1 MMRFAGRMEDGQ
13 FACSPSPERFDQYRL
28 LWRGFIAN
36 RPDILSE
43 TARRGAHV
51 RSGSEGELFALA
63 YRWWGDA
70 LQSHVLGEYS
80 LAIFDEASATL
91 FLTHDA
97 FGLVPMFY
105 GTVPAGV
112 RFASHLE
119 DLAGNAGLDDLDEE
133 YVADYIADCFYS
145 SERTPYRSIRR
156 VGFGRSIICRSSGI
170 IERRSWNFSS
180 SPSVLSDDRDYEER
194 FRSLLSEAVANAAG
208 AQGPVWTELS
218 GGLDSSTVACF
229 AGRTGVEDIAAISL
243 VYQRYAKADESN
255 WMQLVI
261 DHCPMPWSKL
271 DGDEAL
277 PFCELPDRFCAEP
290 GLPMIDWGWRRR
302 YEEMIKAAGIA
313 AVLTGQGG
321 DFVLFGLGT
330 EPYYLADLL
339 RTFKPAR
346 LYAELAIWQSA
357 DRQKRSLL
365 FWLMSYCIVPFIRYM
380 RRPPRRPGRR
390 PTNSPWID
398 TRYAQRMALDE
409 RVGRTLPGDY
419 RSVERCWFV
428 DTLSKM
434 CGRIA
439 NLNQLPESFEFRHP
453 LLYRPLVEFM
463 LALPSDQKFSS
474 DMNRFLQRRA
484 LKSLLPEALRLR
496 SDKTTFDQPFYEGL
510 RKGKTWTDL
519 LSVAPRVVE
528 RGIVDGARWI
538 EALAQAKLG
547 RTHSLAQF
555 QAIATLEIWLR
566 QMENRKPDRPPEM
579 PVRSGPDLHRVADEP
594 GCA

>member
-1 MMRFAGRMEDGQ
+1 MMRFAGRIEYGQ
-13 FACSPSPERFDQYRL
+13 LACSPPPERFDQYRL
-28 LWRGFIAN
+28 LWRGFISN
-36 RPDILSE
+36 RQDILSE
-43 TARRGAHV
+43 AGRRGVQV
-51 RSGSEGELFALA
+51 RRGSEGELFALA
-63 YRWWGDA
+63 YRWWGDS

-80 LAIFDEASATL
+80 LAIFDDGSSTL

-105 GTVPAGV
+105 GAAPAGV
-112 RFASHLE
+112 KFASHLE
-119 DLAGNAGLDDLDEE
+119 DLAGDGGLDDLDED

-156 VGFGRSIICRSSGI
+156 LGFGRSIVCRSNKI
-170 IERRSWNFSS
+170 VERRSWSFSS
-180 SPSVLSDDRDYEER
+180 SPPTLADDRDYEER
-194 FRSLLSEAVANAAG
+194 FRSLLNEAVAGAAG
-208 AQGPVWTELS
+208 GQGPVWTELS

-229 AGRTGVEDIAAISL
+229 AARTGVEDIAAISL
-243 VYQRYAKADESN
+243 VYNRYAMADESS
-255 WMQLVI
+255 WMRMVI

-302 YEEMIKAAGIA
+302 YEKMIEAAGVA

-330 EPYYLADLL
+330 EPYYLADLVRTL
-339 RTFKPAR
+339 RPAR
-346 LYAELAIWQSA
+346 LYAELSGWQSG
-357 DRQKRSLL
+357 DRQRRSLL
-365 FWLMSYCIVPFIRYM
+365 FWLMSYGIVPFIRYM

-390 PTNSPWID
+390 PTTSPWID
-398 TRYAQRMALDE
+398 HRYAQRMALDE

-419 RSVERCWFV
+419 RSVEQCWFV

-439 NLNQLPESFEFRHP
+439 NLNQLPDTFEFRHP

-463 LALPSDQKFSS
+463 LALPADQKFSS
-474 DMNRFLQRRA
+474 EMNRFLQRRA
-484 LKSLLPEALRLR
+484 LKSILPEALRLR
-496 SDKTTFDQPFYEGL
+496 QDKTTFDQPFYEGL
-510 RKGKTWTDL
+510 RKGKAWTDL

-528 RGIVDGARWI
+528 RGIVDPARWT

-555 QAIATLEIWLR
+555 QAVATLEIWLR
-566 QMENRKPDRPPEM
+566 QMEDRKSG
-579 PVRSGPDLHRVADEP
+579 RSQENAGTNGTGLAS
-594 GCA
+594 GCR